1 MSPTGTVPAATLST
15 VAQKFE
21 AFAAAEWARIKAEGI
36 VIAQEI
42 ETGVEAGASAAITEF
57 EMLVTQLGPFALQTV
72 SNLATAE
79 FNHLSGNEK
88 NNLAVTTVVDNAE
101 QQSISIAAQ
110 DASTIVKN
118 AWMAFTGAMNL

>member
-1 MSPTGTVPAATLST
+1 MSSPATPATLSS

-21 AFAAAEWARIKAEGI
+21 AFAKAEWQRIKAAGI
-36 VIAQEI
+36 VVEQEI
-42 ETGVEAGASAAITEF
+42 ETGLEAGASAAITEF
-57 EMLVTQLGPFALQTV
+57 ELLVTQLGPFALQTV

-101 QQSISIAAQ
+101 QQGIAIAAQ
-110 DASTIVKN
+110 DASAIIKN
-118 AWMAFTGAMNL
+118 AWLAFTGQKPN